1 MSSLNLIIKD
11 FLNNDNLIYINSNYK
26 FCCSCGTEY
35 CHHLDY
41 VIHCIT
47 QSLNNK
53 PIDNNYF
60 KIIGF
65 NNIESLKLSICYD
78 KNLYHDIEIKF
89 YDNKFHFNCLCRDTN
104 YFNLK
109 YSVINFISN
118 YLKNKE
124 KVTNNFKKDS
134 INELDISKL
143 II

>member
-1 MSSLNLIIKD
+1 MTSLNLIIKD
-11 FLNNDNLIYINSNYK
+11 FLNNDNLIYINDNNK
-26 FCCSCGTEY
+26 FYCSCGTEY

-53 PIDNNYF
+53 PIDNNCF

-65 NNIESLKLSICYD
+65 KNIETLKLSIYYD

-124 KVTNNFKKDS
+124 KITNNLKKDS

>member
-1 MSSLNLIIKD
+1 MTSLNLIIKD
-11 FLNNDNLIYINSNYK
+11 FLNNDNLIFINNNNK
-26 FCCSCGTEY
+26 FHCSCGKEY

-47 QSLNNK
+47 QSLNDK
-53 PIDNNYF
+53 PIDNNCF

-65 NNIESLKLSICYD
+65 NDIECLKLSTYYEQNTC
-78 KNLYHDIEIKF
+78 HTVEIKF
-89 YDNKFHFNCLCRDTN
+89 YNNNFHFNCLCSN
-104 YFNLK
+104 SNCFNLK

-124 KVTNNFKKDS
+124 KVINNLKNDC
-134 INELDISKL
+134 INELVISKL

>member
-1 MSSLNLIIKD
+1 MTSLNLIIKD
-11 FLNNDNLIYINSNYK
+11 FLNNDNLIFINNNNK
-26 FCCSCGTEY
+26 FHCSCGKEF

-47 QSLNNK
+47 QSLNDK
-53 PIDNNYF
+53 PIDNNCF

-65 NNIESLKLSICYD
+65 NYIESLKLSIYYD
-78 KNLYHDIEIKF
+78 ENLYHDIEIKF
-89 YDNKFHFNCLCRDTN
+89 YDNKFYFNCLCNNSN

-109 YSVINFISN
+109 YSIISFISN

-124 KVTNNFKKDS
+124 KVTNNLKKDS

>member
-1 MSSLNLIIKD
+1 
-11 FLNNDNLIYINSNYK
+11 
-26 FCCSCGTEY
+26 
-35 CHHLDY
+35 
-41 VIHCIT
+41 
-47 QSLNNK
+47 
-53 PIDNNYF
+53 
-60 KIIGF
+60 
-65 NNIESLKLSICYD
+65 LKLSIYYD

-124 KVTNNFKKDS
+124 KITNNLKKDS